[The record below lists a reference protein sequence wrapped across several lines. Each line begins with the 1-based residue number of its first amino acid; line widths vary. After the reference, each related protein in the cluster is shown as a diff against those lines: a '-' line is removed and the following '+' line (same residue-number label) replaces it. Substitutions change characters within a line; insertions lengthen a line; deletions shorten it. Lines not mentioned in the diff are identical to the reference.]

1 MQEKEREMNTL
12 GLIKLFQ
19 QCIAYERLVYEVNTR
34 AMPDH
39 LFELY
44 KQIADLGRDIDSQA
58 QPNAP
63 APVQVETVEQKII
76 SLEDLLKQV
85 NKAEQKKAA

>member
-1 MQEKEREMNTL
+1 MDSL
-12 GLIKLFQ
+12 GLVKILQ

-34 AMPDH
+34 AMPNH

-44 KQIADLGRDIDSQA
+44 RQIAGLGRDIDSQV

-63 APVQVETVEQKII
+63 TQVETVEQKII

-85 NKAEQKKAA
+85 NKVEQKKAA